1 MNQVSRGRPGHVRQ
15 IASELCDLLQ
25 QQFDALRRGLDEE
38 EMERYLQ
45 VREQIDDLRA
55 KLEALRPRPS

>member
-1 MNQVSRGRPGHVRQ
+1 MSELSRAMPTHVRQ

-25 QQFDALRRGLDEE
+25 QQFDTLRRGLDEE
-38 EMERYLQ
+38 EMERYLEL
-45 VREQIDDLRA
+45 REQIDDLRA